1 MEIKTAEIKECLY
14 TALVLLIS
22 VLKDKNL
29 LVILTKLSLID
40 LVGLKTDKL
49 LFLTIF
55 NHIFAIY
62 ANFLHKTE
70 VQTAILRFWAG

>member
-49 LFLTIF
+49 LFF
-55 NHIFAIY
+55 DHF
-62 ANFLHKTE
+62 
-70 VQTAILRFWAG
+70 